1 MYVAQQHDGNDWFG
15 TVRGV
20 TSGTWWLCSG
30 AERIH
35 SKGKYVKNN
44 NEDVRTARQGAHL
57 IIDAIN
63 VWKVEISNPA
73 GTMEKNVSL
82 KMHIGS
88 TRGEFV
94 RTYSYMIKRFM
105 IQAVARGKA
114 AAVAGFRAA
123 ACRPLSAVPANLGLG
138 SALPAVGWLCFSRGR
153 FEPNLIGQNGGRAAR
168 TMHQAAHG
176 AVGNAASTAPILAA
190 VCDPKLLPTIAL
202 PHQYYILMHLLRAAL
217 TA

>member
-1 MYVAQQHDGNDWFG
+1 M
-15 TVRGV
+15 
-20 TSGTWWLCSG
+20 CSG

-73 GTMEKNVSL
+73 GYNGKKCEPQDAHWFNK
-82 KMHIGS
+82 
-88 TRGEFV
+88 RG
-94 RTYSYMIKRFM
+94 RTVVLVQLIKRFM

-217 TA
+217 SYQWNVVETQTLS